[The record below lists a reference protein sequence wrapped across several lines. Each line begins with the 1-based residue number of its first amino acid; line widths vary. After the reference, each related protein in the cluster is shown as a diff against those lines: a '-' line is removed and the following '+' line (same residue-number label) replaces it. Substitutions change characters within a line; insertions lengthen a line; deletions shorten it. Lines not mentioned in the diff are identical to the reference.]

1 MPEAKP
7 EEKAPEGVD
16 EKLWKINKDLQKQ
29 MREQIEADEAEK
41 VAASQ
46 EAAGKPQTTTTMPSQ
61 TVEEAG
67 AANEKAAA
75 KTAPKK

>member
-1 MPEAKP
+1 MS

-16 EKLWKINKDLQKQ
+16 EKLWKANKDLQKQ
-29 MREQIEADEAEK
+29 MREQIESEQAEQT
-41 VAASQ
+41 AAAQ

-67 AANEKAAA
+67 AANERAAA
-75 KTAPKK
+75 KSAPKK

>member
-1 MPEAKP
+1 MP

-16 EKLWKINKDLQKQ
+16 AELWQKNRDLQKQ
-29 MREQIEADEAEK
+29 MREQLEQEEADR
-41 VAASQ
+41 VAAAQ
-46 EAAGKPQTTTTMPSQ
+46 EAVGTPQTTSTQPSQ

-75 KTAPKK
+75 PKTTPKK